1 MIRHY
6 EAHPVFEPQDG
17 GKFQI
22 WAALAAGLIA
32 GLILLLVPRGSPWAG
47 VSFFSQVI
55 MGRAL
60 APGMVMP
67 LPVVCLL
74 HLGIAEVYSLIVSLF
89 VNNVTQTRALLV
101 GGVIGAVLYV
111 CNLAVVRIAF
121 PGWDGNGVAVLF
133 THIVFGLIVSGAY
146 RGLLKRRQMA
156 EVVR

>member
-1 MIRHY
+1 
-6 EAHPVFEPQDG
+6 
-17 GKFQI
+17 
-22 WAALAAGLIA
+22 
-32 GLILLLVPRGSPWAG
+32 
-47 VSFFSQVI
+47 
-55 MGRAL
+55 
-60 APGMVMP
+60 MP

-121 PGWDGNGVAVLF
+121 PGWHGNEVAVLF

-146 RGLLKRRQMA
+146 RGLLKRRQM
-156 EVVR
+156 